1 MSYAPRRRPTIIV
14 ENSPVSFAI
23 MGPGDPHRHVLIRS
37 NDQNLDLVGLD
48 NRTFLSDYEREAVE
62 RSSALG
68 GMLVPDPRA
77 LIVRTS
83 LDYAKVSNDD
93 VRSSHLSFA
102 WRGLANNRDLEN
114 IKEIF
119 HMVAADL
126 IFALDE
132 TTPGSV
138 EWQVAPL
145 VALCRSATDATIRR
159 SKLRR
164 AAMIFTLLVYGIMI
178 LAVALN
184 FPLLLERVKA
194 DQTDRPPATAPQVSP
209 AREK

>member
-23 MGPGDPHRHVLIRS
+23 MGPGEPHRHVLIRS

-68 GMLVPDPRA
+68 GMFVPDPRP

-93 VRSSHLSFA
+93 ARSSHLSFA
-102 WRGLANNRDLEN
+102 WRGLANDRDLAN

-126 IFALDE
+126 VFALDE
-132 TTPGSV
+132 TTPENV
-138 EWQVAPL
+138 EWQIAPL
-145 VALCRSATDATIRR
+145 VALCRSATDDAIRR
-159 SKLRR
+159 RKRR
-164 AAMIFTLLVYGIMI
+164 LAAMMFTMLVYGIMI
-178 LAVALN
+178 LAIALN

-194 DQTDRPPATAPQVSP
+194 DQTDRPTATAPQVTP